1 MGLWFAAILTVLY
14 GVASPLGDRV
24 RAASG
29 WAAMELAAAGKIE
42 GASGGEVSRIQ
53 WSMTRGWPSLLW
65 GDLWL
70 LPLLAGIIGL
80 FHIWWLAAVLPAAA
94 FGLRFIL
101 HRLGAFPR
109 TLGWY
114 LSLFRGRLLREAD
127 RLEEKGA
134 DDEAARLTRLARGLS
149 DLEAAH
155 SSAPLTIRS

>member
-1 MGLWFAAILTVLY
+1 MGLWVAAILTLLY

-29 WAAMELAAAGKIE
+29 WAAVKLASAGRAE
-42 GASGGEVSRIQ
+42 GAGGGEVSQIQ

-80 FHIWWLAAVLPAAA
+80 FHFWWLGAVLPAIA

-114 LSLFRGRLLREAD
+114 LSLFRGRLLREVD

-134 DDEAARLTRLARGLS
+134 DDEAARLSVLAQGLS

-155 SSAPLTIRS
+155 ASVPLTIRG

>member
-1 MGLWFAAILTVLY
+1 MGLWVAAILTLLY

-29 WAAMELAAAGKIE
+29 WAAQELAAAGGPE
-42 GASGGEVSRIQ
+42 RASQGKVARIQ

-70 LPLLAGIIGL
+70 LPLLAGIIGV
-80 FHIWWLAAVLPAAA
+80 FHVWWLGAALPAAA
-94 FGLRFIL
+94 FALRFIL
-101 HRLGAFPR
+101 DRAGVFPR

-114 LSLFRGRLLREAD
+114 LSLFRRRLLREVD

-134 DDEAARLTRLARGLS
+134 DEEAAELSLLARGIS
-149 DLEAAH
+149 DLEAAYD
-155 SSAPLTIRS
+155 SVPLTVQR